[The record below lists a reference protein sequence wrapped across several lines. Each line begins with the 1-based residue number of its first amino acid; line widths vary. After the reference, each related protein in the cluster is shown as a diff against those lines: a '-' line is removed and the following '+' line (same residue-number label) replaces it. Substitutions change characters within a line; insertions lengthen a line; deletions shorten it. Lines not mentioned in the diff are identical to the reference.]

1 MLGLGFMARRFR
13 KLEHVLPLAWVG
25 LTFLLGGVLTVDPP
39 FWPHLNIA
47 LPAMALIAAVGTE
60 RFARR
65 VILAGGR
72 RMQVLI
78 PITVA
83 SGLVFSGINNWEVY
97 YEFQGDYGNGRSRAM
112 RQIES
117 ITRGVDY
124 RVYIIS
130 RDIRWDNEVHRFFLR
145 GVDGHDLREAAL
157 YEKTPVITKP
167 TAFVVHQDTD
177 YKKCVDYLTQAYP
190 WAVRRAFN
198 PTGWKYTIIRVFP
211 PGYVEPPQPV
221 EPPPLRWD
229 RPGWNYVFAVLLAGL
244 VLGWWTLHRELRRN
258 RGRR

>member
-1 MLGLGFMARRFR
+1 
-13 KLEHVLPLAWVG
+13 
-25 LTFLLGGVLTVDPP
+25 
-39 FWPHLNIA
+39 
-47 LPAMALIAAVGTE
+47 
-60 RFARR
+60 
-65 VILAGGR
+65 
-72 RMQVLI
+72 
-78 PITVA
+78 
-83 SGLVFSGINNWEVY
+83 
-97 YEFQGDYGNGRSRAM
+97 M

-157 YEKTPVITKP
+157 YENTPVITKP